1 MLCQRFHPAS
11 RQIDKEQDEEA
22 PQASSGPDLHTEEVC
37 GYDQF
42 PVSRQK
48 LLPSRLLAPLWRRLD
63 PAPIQNISDCAASQ
77 LVSKIGYGTLDAAIT
92 PGTVFF
98 RQANNQS
105 LYFFS
110 GAGASWSALLMPV
123 VLFRDQFTVPSQQ
136 GIGCNQVAT
145 SARSLRPALWLEQ
158 LNDGAG
164 HH

>member
-1 MLCQRFHPAS
+1 MPAIS
-11 RQIDKEQDEEA
+11 TLRVDKSIKNKTRKRLL
-22 PQASSGPDLHTEEVC
+22 QASSGPDLHAEEVC

-48 LLPSRLLAPLWRRLD
+48 LLPSRLSAPLWRRLD
-63 PAPIQNISDCAASQ
+63 PVPMQNISDCAASQ

-92 PGTVFF
+92 PGTVFL

-123 VLFRDQFTVPSQQ
+123 VLLRDQFTVPSQQ
-136 GIGCNQVAT
+136 GIGCDQGRDFHQKLAPQPFG
-145 SARSLRPALWLEQ
+145 SSS
-158 LNDGAG
+158 
-164 HH
+164 